1 MADSLL
7 VVVVSLRNRGV
18 GLVRADGRY
27 ALVLKVD
34 LGRGIESLFQAVGT
48 YQRGRAVDLV

>member
-34 LGRGIESLFQAVGT
+34 LGRGIESLFQALGS
-48 YQRGRAVDLV
+48 

>member
-34 LGRGIESLFQAVGT
+34 LGRGVESLFQAVGT